1 MRILHWTY
9 LVLILLINHVKFTYL
24 GHAQANDQLEDR
36 DLDINL
42 AGPAVAEELTGVYA
56 GLVSDHAFSTQL

>member
-1 MRILHWTY
+1 
-9 LVLILLINHVKFTYL
+9 VKFTYL
-24 GHAQANDQLEDR
+24 GHAQANNQLEDR